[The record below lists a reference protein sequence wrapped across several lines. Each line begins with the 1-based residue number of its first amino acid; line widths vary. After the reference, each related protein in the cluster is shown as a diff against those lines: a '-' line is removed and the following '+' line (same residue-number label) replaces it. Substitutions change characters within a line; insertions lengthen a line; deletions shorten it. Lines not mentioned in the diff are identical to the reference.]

1 MVDLRPLT
9 SPVEDQID
17 LGSCTG
23 SALTSAYELLV
34 KLKQSEKFVELSRL
48 FVYYNARLIENTV
61 DVDSGAYMR
70 DGIKAL
76 RKYGVCREELWP
88 YKTEEFATQPTQE
101 CYGDATSRSIKNYR
115 RLATV
120 NDILDALNNNQPV
133 VFGMAVYDSFMDIDV
148 YNPTIQMPNFDEQ
161 SIGGHA
167 MLMVGY
173 NLSKKLFLA
182 QNSFGTS
189 WGDGGFCWM
198 PFNYVR
204 QEVYDVWTFDLSD
217 RIEPLAEFAF

>member
-1 MVDLRPLT
+1 
-9 SPVEDQID
+9 
-17 LGSCTG
+17 
-23 SALTSAYELLV
+23 
-34 KLKQSEKFVELSRL
+34 
-48 FVYYNARLIENTV
+48 
-61 DVDSGAYMR
+61 
-70 DGIKAL
+70 
-76 RKYGVCREELWP
+76 
-88 YKTEEFATQPTQE
+88 
-101 CYGDATSRSIKNYR
+101 
-115 RLATV
+115 
-120 NDILDALNNNQPV
+120 
-133 VFGMAVYDSFMDIDV
+133 MAVYDSFMDIDV
-148 YNPTIQMPNFDEQ
+148 YNPILQMPNFDEQ

-204 QEVYDVWTFDLSD
+204 QEVYDAWTFDLSD